1 MQKKKSLRKKHC
13 ARRKKSFFENNI
25 IYGGLF
31 LLFLFFSGI
40 YLFLFY
46 PFFQIKS
53 VSIGKYENI
62 DEEKLTDYI
71 NKKAERKFLFLTSK
85 SIFLF
90 SETKIRNDV
99 LSEVSVIKNIS
110 AEKVFP
116 GEIKIS
122 LIERVPVAIWCR
134 DYNTKHCYYI
144 DKEGIAFQKI
154 NDIKKGLILIIKEK
168 EYFLG
173 EVVVSEDYINKI
185 FFLINEFRKI
195 NTSLNHIN
203 LGKEDTIELITKEGW
218 SVLFSIEN
226 NENELKNLKLIL
238 EKLGDDKIKNLDY
251 IDLRFGDRIY
261 YK

>member
-13 ARRKKSFFENNI
+13 IRRKKSFFENDI

-31 LLFLFFSGI
+31 LFFLSFFGI

-46 PFFQIKS
+46 PLFQIKS
-53 VSIGKYENI
+53 VLIGEDTNI
-62 DEEKLTDYI
+62 NEEKLHEYI
-71 NKKAERKFLFLTSK
+71 NKKAERNFLFLTSK

-90 SETKIRNDV
+90 SEKKIKKDV
-99 LSEVSVIKNIS
+99 LSQVSVIKDIS
-110 AEKVFP
+110 VEKVFP

-122 LIERVPVAIWCR
+122 LIERTPVAIWCR
-134 DYNTKHCYYI
+134 DYNTKNCYYI

-154 NDIKKGLILIIKEK
+154 DDIKKGLILIIKK
-168 EYFLG
+168 REYSLG
-173 EVVVSEDYINKI
+173 EKVVSEDYINKI
-185 FFLINEFRKI
+185 FFLINEFQVIRGE
-195 NTSLNHIN
+195 LNHIS
-203 LGKEDTIELITKEGW
+203 LGKENTIELVTKEGW
-218 SVLFSIEN
+218 SVLFSVEN

-238 EKLGDDKIKNLDY
+238 EKLGDDRIKNLDY